1 MTCLATLN
9 QRNDRKT
16 DMSRLLLRSDL
27 VVTLDLEDHIFK
39 EGYILVE
46 DDRIIEMGLQKDLE
60 DRGKFDDIVELK
72 NRLVMPGLINTHTH
86 TPMTLFRGHV
96 EGHSL
101 FTMEGWY
108 NTIRVLELEME
119 PEMLPGAVAV
129 SCAEMIRTGT
139 TCFADQYFWMDQ
151 IVPEVRRSGLRAAL
165 AYGIVE
171 LGNEEARQRELAAA
185 TAFLDELTGDPLLE
199 GWVGPH
205 AFFVDNSETAMQ
217 AELELATKHNTG
229 FHTHFGTG
237 DEEEIY
243 CQQKYGHSAIQQLK
257 LMGFLEHPI
266 LAAHSITLPP
276 ADFSTVAQT
285 PFTVVFAPSSDMR
298 NAAGIPPVI
307 EMRAAGINI
316 ALGTDNVTNNN
327 SYDMFKEMT
336 LTGKLLALL
345 KRDPA
350 AIPTRAILEMATLDG
365 ARALGKEKEIGSLEI
380 GKKADLITLD
390 LDEIGWSPRGGQDIY
405 TALVYSVTGQ
415 HVRDVMVNGRW
426 LFRDNHWLTVDFN
439 AARRELEHQHTEL
452 MKRIKKKG
460 RSSKD
465 GLRL

>member
-1 MTCLATLN
+1 MTSSLIKTDLIATLDPD
-9 QRNDRKT
+9 DRV
-16 DMSRLLLRSDL
+16 L
-27 VVTLDLEDHIFK
+27 K
-39 EGYILVE
+39 EGYLIIE
-46 DDRIIEMGLQKDLE
+46 DDSIIEIGLQKNL
-60 DRGKFDDIVELK
+60 DRRRKFDDVLALK
-72 NRLVMPGLINTHTH
+72 NRLVMPGLINAHTH
-86 TPMTLFRGHV
+86 TPMTLLRGHV

-119 PEMLPGAVAV
+119 PAMLPGAVAV

-151 IVPEVRRSGLRAAL
+151 IIPEVHRSGLRAAL

-185 TAFLDELTGDPLLE
+185 ATFLNKLKGNPLLD

-205 AFFVDNSETAMQ
+205 AFFVDNSEAAMQ
-217 AELELATKHNTG
+217 IELELATKYNTG

-243 CQQKYGHSAIQQLK
+243 CQKKYGHSAIQHLK
-257 LMGFLEHPI
+257 LMGFLERPI
-266 LAAHSITLPP
+266 LAAHCITLEPV
-276 ADFSTVAQT
+276 DFSTVAQT

-298 NAAGIPPVI
+298 NAAGIPPLV
-307 EMRAAGINI
+307 ELREAGINV

-336 LTGKLLALL
+336 LTGKLMALL
-345 KRDPA
+345 RRDPA
-350 AIPTRAILEMATLDG
+350 AIPTRSILEMATMGG
-365 ARALGKEKEIGSLEI
+365 ARALGKEKEIGSLEV
-380 GKKADLITLD
+380 GKKADLIALD
-390 LDEIGWSPRGGQDIY
+390 LDEIGWAPLGGQDIY

-426 LFRDNHWLTVDFN
+426 LFRDNRWLTVDFRK
-439 AARRELEHQHTEL
+439 ARRDLEKQHTEL
-452 MKRIKKKG
+452 MKR
-460 RSSKD
+460 
-465 GLRL
+465 LRRKAN

>member
-1 MTCLATLN
+1 MTSSLIKTDLIATLDPD
-9 QRNDRKT
+9 DRI
-16 DMSRLLLRSDL
+16 L
-27 VVTLDLEDHIFK
+27 K
-39 EGYILVE
+39 EGYLIIE
-46 DDRIIEMGLQKDLE
+46 DDSIIEMGLQKNLDK
-60 DRGKFDDIVELK
+60 RRKFDDVLELK
-72 NRLVMPGLINTHTH
+72 KRLVMPGLINAHTH

-108 NTIRVLELEME
+108 NTIRVLELELE
-119 PEMLPGAVAV
+119 PGMLPGAVAV

-151 IVPEVRRSGLRAAL
+151 IVPKVRRSGLRAAL

-171 LGNEEARQRELAAA
+171 LGNEDARQRELAAA
-185 TAFLDELTGDPLLE
+185 TTFLNKLKGDPLLD

-217 AELELATKHNTG
+217 MELELATKHSTG

-237 DEEEIY
+237 EEEEIY
-243 CQQKYGHSAIQQLK
+243 CQEKYGHSAIQQLK
-257 LMGFLEHPI
+257 LMGILERPI
-266 LAAHSITLPP
+266 LAAHSITLQA
-276 ADFSTVAQT
+276 ADFSIVAQA

-298 NAAGIPPVI
+298 NAAGIPPLL
-307 EMRAAGINI
+307 EMREAGINI

-327 SYDMFKEMT
+327 SYDMFKEMA

-350 AIPTRAILEMATLDG
+350 AILTRSILEMATLGG
-365 ARALGKEKEIGSLEI
+365 ARALGKEKEIGSLEV
-380 GKKADLITLD
+380 GKKADLIALD
-390 LDEIGWSPRGGQDIY
+390 LDEIGWSPLGGQDIY

-415 HVRDVMVNGRW
+415 HVRDVMINGRW
-426 LFRDNHWLTVDFN
+426 LFRDNRWLTVDFTK
-439 AARRELEHQHTEL
+439 ARLDLEKQHTEL
-452 MKRIKKKG
+452 MKRMRKKMEIA
-460 RSSKD
+460 
-465 GLRL
+465 

>member
-1 MTCLATLN
+1 MSSSLLKSDIVVTLN
-9 QRNDRKT
+9 Q
-16 DMSRLLLRSDL
+16 
-27 VVTLDLEDHIFK
+27 
-39 EGYILVE
+39 
-46 DDRIIEMGLQKDLE
+46 DDRILKQAFLIVENDSIVEMGLQKDL
-60 DRGKFDDIVELK
+60 DSRRKFDEIVELK
-72 NRLVMPGLINTHTH
+72 NRLVMPGLINAHTH

-108 NTIRVLELEME
+108 HTIRVLELEME
-119 PEMLPGAVAV
+119 PQMLPGAVAV

-171 LGNEEARQRELAAA
+171 LGNQEARGRELAAA
-185 TAFLDELTGDPLLE
+185 SKFLDELKEDPLLD

-205 AFFVDNSETAMQ
+205 AFFVDNSEIAMQ
-217 AELELATKHNTG
+217 LELELAIKHNTG

-237 DEEEIY
+237 DEEELY
-243 CQQKYGHSAIQQLK
+243 CQKKYGRSAIQQLN
-257 LMGFLEHPI
+257 LMGFLDHRI
-266 LAAHSITLPP
+266 LAAHSITLQP
-276 ADFSTVAQT
+276 ADFSIVAQS

-298 NAAGIPPVI
+298 NAAGIPPLL
-307 EMRAAGINI
+307 EMRAAGINV

-336 LTGKLLALL
+336 LTGKLMALL

-350 AIPTRAILEMATLDG
+350 ALSSRSILEMATMGG
-365 ARALGKEKEIGSLEI
+365 ARALRREKDIGSLEV
-380 GKKADLITLD
+380 GKKADLIALD
-390 LDEIGWSPRGGQDIY
+390 LDEIGWSPLGGQDIY

-426 LFRDNHWLTVDFN
+426 LFRDNGWLTIDFN
-439 AARRELEHQHTEL
+439 AARRELEHKHTEL
-452 MKRIKKKG
+452 MKRIKSKKHIPISNG
-460 RSSKD
+460 E
-465 GLRL
+465 

>member
-1 MTCLATLN
+1 MG
-9 QRNDRKT
+9 
-16 DMSRLLLRSDL
+16 SVLLKSDL
-27 VVTLDLEDHIFK
+27 VVALDPDDRILK

-46 DDRIIEMGLQKDLE
+46 DNLIIEMGLQKDV
-60 DRGKFDDIVELK
+60 DSRRKFDDIVDLK
-72 NRLVMPGLINTHTH
+72 SRLVMPGLVNAHTH

-101 FTMEGWY
+101 FTMDGWY

-119 PEMLPGAVAV
+119 PEMIPGAVAV

-171 LGNEEARQRELAAA
+171 LGEEEARQRELAAA
-185 TAFLDELTGDPLLE
+185 AKFLDELQDDPLLD

-217 AELELATKHNTG
+217 MELDLANKYNTG

-237 DEEEIY
+237 EEEEVY
-243 CQQKYGHSAIQQLK
+243 CQKKYGRSAIEQLK
-257 LMGFLEHPI
+257 LMGFLERPI
-266 LAAHSITLPP
+266 LAAHSITLQP
-276 ADFSTVAQT
+276 ADFPTVAQT

-298 NAAGIPPVI
+298 NAAGIPPLV
-307 EMRAAGINI
+307 EMRQAGIHI

-336 LTGKLLALL
+336 LTGKLMALL

-350 AIPTRAILEMATLDG
+350 AIPTRSILEMATLGG
-365 ARALGKEKEIGSLEI
+365 ARALGMEEEIGSLQV
-380 GKKADLITLD
+380 GKKADLIAMD
-390 LDEIGWSPRGGQDIY
+390 LDEIGWSPLGGQDIY
-405 TALVYSVTGQ
+405 TALVYSITGQ
-415 HVRDVMVNGRW
+415 HVRDVMVDGRW
-426 LFRDNHWLTVDFN
+426 LFRDNQWTTLDFN

-452 MKRIKKKG
+452 MQRIKNKRG
-460 RSSKD
+460 IA
-465 GLRL
+465 

>member
-1 MTCLATLN
+1 
-9 QRNDRKT
+9 
-16 DMSRLLLRSDL
+16 MSTLLLKSDL
-27 VVTLDLEDHIFK
+27 IVALDQNDHTLR
-39 EGYILVE
+39 EGCIIIE
-46 DDRIIEMGLQKDLE
+46 DDLIIEMGLQKDLE
-60 DRGKFDDIVELK
+60 DNRKFDEVIELK
-72 NRLVMPGLINTHTH
+72 NRLVMPGLINAHTH

-151 IVPEVRRSGLRAAL
+151 IIPEVRGSGLRAAL

-171 LGNEEARQRELAAA
+171 LGKEEARERELAAA
-185 TAFLDELTGDPLLE
+185 TTFLNELKDDPLLD

-217 AELELATKHNTG
+217 IELQLATKHNTG

-237 DEEEIY
+237 DEEEVH
-243 CQQKYGHSAIQQLK
+243 CQKNYGRSAIQQLK
-257 LMGFLEHPI
+257 LMGMLERPI
-266 LAAHSITLPP
+266 LAAHSITLQP
-276 ADFSTVAQT
+276 ADFATVAKT

-298 NAAGIPPVI
+298 NAAGIPPVV
-307 EMRAAGINI
+307 EMLAAEINV

-336 LTGKLLALL
+336 LTGKLMALL

-350 AIPTRAILEMATLDG
+350 AISTRSILEMATLGG
-365 ARALGKEKEIGSLEI
+365 ARALGKEKEIGSLEV
-380 GKKADLITLD
+380 GKKADLIALD
-390 LDEIGWSPRGGQDIY
+390 LDEIGWSPLGGQDIY

-426 LFRDNHWLTVDFN
+426 LFRENKWLTVDFN
-439 AARRELEHQHTEL
+439 AARRELEQQHTEL
-452 MKRIKKKG
+452 MKRIKK
-460 RSSKD
+460 
-465 GLRL
+465 

>member
-1 MTCLATLN
+1 
-9 QRNDRKT
+9 
-16 DMSRLLLRSDL
+16 MSSLLLKSDL
-27 VVTLDLEDHIFK
+27 IVALDSNENILS
-39 EGYILVE
+39 EGYLVVE
-46 DDRIIEMGLQKDLE
+46 DDRIIEMGPQKDL
-60 DRGKFDDIVELK
+60 DSRRKFDDILELRD
-72 NRLVMPGLINTHTH
+72 RLVMPGLINAHTH
-86 TPMTLFRGHV
+86 TPMTLFRGHA
-96 EGHSL
+96 EGRSL

-119 PEMLPGAVAV
+119 PEMIPGAVAV

-171 LGNEEARQRELAAA
+171 LGDEQARQRELAAT
-185 TAFLDELTGDPLLE
+185 TAFLDQLQGDPLLD

-205 AFFVDNSETAMQ
+205 AFFVDNSEIAMQ
-217 AELELATKHNTG
+217 TELELANKYDTG

-237 DEEEIY
+237 DEEEVY
-243 CQQKYGHSAIQQLK
+243 CQKKYGHSAIEQLRR
-257 LMGFLEHPI
+257 MGFLEHPI
-266 LAAHSITLPP
+266 LAAHSITLQP

-298 NAAGIPPVI
+298 NAAGIPPVV
-307 EMRAAGINI
+307 EMQAAGINV

-336 LTGKLLALL
+336 LTGKLMALL
-345 KRDPA
+345 RHEPA
-350 AIPTRAILEMATLDG
+350 AIPTRSILEMATLGG
-365 ARALGKEKEIGSLEI
+365 ARALGQDKEIGSLEP
-380 GKKADLITLD
+380 GKKADLIALD

-415 HVRDVMVNGRW
+415 HVRDVMVNGQW
-426 LFRDNHWLTVDFN
+426 LFRDNRWLTLDFN
-439 AARRELEHQHTEL
+439 AARRELEEQHANL
-452 MKRIKKKG
+452 MKG
-460 RSSKD
+460 VQN
-465 GLRL
+465 

>member
-1 MTCLATLN
+1 MG
-9 QRNDRKT
+9 
-16 DMSRLLLRSDL
+16 SSLLKSDL
-27 VVTLDLEDHIFK
+27 IVTLDREDLILK
-39 EGYILVE
+39 EGYIVVE
-46 DDRIIEMGLQKDLE
+46 DDRILELGLQKDL
-60 DRGKFDDIVELK
+60 DNRRKFDNVIDLK
-72 NRLVMPGLINTHTH
+72 NRLMMPGLINAHTH

-151 IVPEVRRSGLRAAL
+151 IIPEVRRSGLRGAL

-171 LGNEEARQRELAAA
+171 LGNEEARQRELGAA
-185 TAFLDELTGDPLLE
+185 TAFLDELNEDPLLD

-217 AELELATKHNTG
+217 MELELATKHNTG

-237 DEEEIY
+237 EEEEDY
-243 CQQKYGHSAIQQLK
+243 CQKKYGHSAVEQLK
-257 LMGFLEHPI
+257 RMGILERPI
-266 LAAHSITLPP
+266 LAAHCITLQP
-276 ADFSTVAQT
+276 ADFPTVAPT

-298 NAAGIPPVI
+298 NAAGIPPLVEI
-307 EMRAAGINI
+307 LAAGINV

-336 LTGKLLALL
+336 LTGKLMALL

-350 AIPTRAILEMATLDG
+350 AIPTRSILEMATLGG
-365 ARALGKEKEIGSLEI
+365 ARALGKEQEIGSLEV
-380 GKKADLITLD
+380 GKKADLIALD
-390 LDEIGWSPRGGQDIY
+390 LDEIGWSPLGGQDIY

-426 LFRDNHWLTVDFN
+426 LFRDNRWLTVDFA
-439 AARRELEHQHTEL
+439 AARLELEHQHTEL
-452 MKRIKKKG
+452 MKRIKK
-460 RSSKD
+460 
-465 GLRL
+465 

>member
-1 MTCLATLN
+1 
-9 QRNDRKT
+9 
-16 DMSRLLLRSDL
+16 MSSFLIKSDL
-27 VVTLDLEDHIFK
+27 IVLLDYDDNILK
-39 EGYILVE
+39 EGYLVVE
-46 DDRIIEMGLQKDLE
+46 DDRIVEIGLQKDLE
-60 DRGKFDDIVELK
+60 KRRKFDEIVDLK
-72 NRLVMPGLINTHTH
+72 NRLVMPGLINAHTH
-86 TPMTLFRGHV
+86 SPMTLFRGHV

-119 PEMLPGAVAV
+119 PQMIPGAVAV

-151 IVPEVRRSGLRAAL
+151 IVPQVRRSGLRAAL

-171 LGNEEARQRELAAA
+171 LGEEHARQKELAAA
-185 TAFLDELTGDPLLE
+185 AKFLEDLKGDPLLS

-217 AELELATKHNTG
+217 MELELARKHKTG

-237 DEEEIY
+237 EEEEVY
-243 CQQKYGHSAIQQLK
+243 CQEKYGHSAIQQLK
-257 LMGFLEHPI
+257 QMGFLDYPI
-266 LAAHSITLPP
+266 LAAHSITLQP
-276 ADFSTVAQT
+276 ADFSTVART

-298 NAAGIPPVI
+298 NAARIPPVV
-307 EMRAAGINI
+307 EMRQAGINL

-336 LTGKLLALL
+336 LTGKLMALL

-350 AIPTRAILEMATLDG
+350 AISTRSILEMATLGG
-365 ARALGKEKEIGSLEI
+365 ARALGMEKEIGSLET
-380 GKKADLITLD
+380 GKKADVIALD

-426 LFRDNHWLTVDFN
+426 LFRDNRWLTIDFD

-452 MKRIKKKG
+452 MKRIKNKK
-460 RSSKD
+460 D
-465 GLRL
+465 LVETNA

>member
-1 MTCLATLN
+1 MS
-9 QRNDRKT
+9 
-16 DMSRLLLRSDL
+16 SRLVTSDL
-27 VVTLDLEDHIFK
+27 VVTLDREDRILK
-39 EGYILVE
+39 DGYLVIE
-46 DDRIIEMGLQKDLE
+46 DDRIVDMGLRKDLNS
-60 DRGKFDDIVELK
+60 DRNFDETMELG
-72 NRLVMPGLINTHTH
+72 NRLVMPGLINAHTH

-108 NTIRVLELEME
+108 NTIRVLELQME

-151 IVPEVRRSGLRAAL
+151 IIPEVRRSGLRAAL

-171 LGNEEARQRELAAA
+171 LGDEQARQRELAAA
-185 TAFLDELTGDPLLE
+185 SDFLDELRGDPLLD

-205 AFFVDNSETAMQ
+205 AFFVDNSEIAMQ
-217 AELELATKHNTG
+217 IELQLATRHSTG

-237 DEEEIY
+237 NEEEVY
-243 CQQKYGHSAIQQLK
+243 CQTKYGHSAIQQLK
-257 LMGFLEHPI
+257 LMGFLERPI
-266 LAAHSITLPP
+266 LAAHGITLQP
-276 ADFSTVAQT
+276 ADFSTVAQS

-298 NAAGIPPVI
+298 NAAGIPPLVEI
-307 EMRAAGINI
+307 LAAGINV

-336 LTGKLLALL
+336 LSGKLMSLL
-345 KRDPA
+345 RGDPA
-350 AIPTRAILEMATLDG
+350 AIPTRTILEMATLGG

-380 GKKADLITLD
+380 GKKADLIALD
-390 LDEIGWSPRGGQDIY
+390 LDEIGWSPLGGQDIY
-405 TALVYSVTGQ
+405 TALVYSITGQ

-426 LFRDNHWLTVDFN
+426 LFRDNRWLTVDFD
-439 AARRELEHQHTEL
+439 AARQELERQHSKL
-452 MKRIKKKG
+452 MERIKNK
-460 RSSKD
+460 RHSS
-465 GLRL
+465 

>member
-1 MTCLATLN
+1 
-9 QRNDRKT
+9 
-16 DMSRLLLRSDL
+16 MSSVLLKSDL
-27 VVTLDLEDHIFK
+27 VVALDWEARILK
-39 EGYILVE
+39 EGYLVIE

-60 DRGKFDDIVELK
+60 NRRKFDEVVELHH
-72 NRLVMPGLINTHTH
+72 RLVMPGLINAHTH

-119 PEMLPGAVAV
+119 PQMIPGAVAV

-139 TCFADQYFWMDQ
+139 TCFADQYFWMGQ
-151 IVPEVRRSGLRAAL
+151 IIPEVRRSGLRAAL

-171 LGNEEARQRELAAA
+171 LGDEGARQRELAAA
-185 TAFLDELTGDPLLE
+185 TTFLDELKGDSLLA

-205 AFFVDNSETAMQ
+205 AFFVDNSEAAMQ
-217 AELELATKHNTG
+217 MELELATKHNTG

-237 DEEEIY
+237 DEEEVY
-243 CQQKYGHSAIQQLK
+243 CQTKYGHSAIQQLK
-257 LMGFLEHPI
+257 RMGFLERPI
-266 LAAHSITLPP
+266 LAAHSITLQP
-276 ADFSTVAQT
+276 ADFATVAQT

-298 NAAGIPPVI
+298 NAAGVPPLI
-307 EMRAAGINI
+307 EMLQAGINV

-336 LTGKLLALL
+336 LTGKLMALL
-345 KRDPA
+345 HGDSA
-350 AIPTRAILEMATLDG
+350 AISTRSILEMATLGG
-365 ARALGKEKEIGSLEI
+365 ARALGMEKEIGSLEI
-380 GKKADLITLD
+380 GKKADLIALD

-405 TALVYSVTGQ
+405 TALVYSITGQ

-426 LFRDNHWLTVDFN
+426 LFRDNCWLTVDFN
-439 AARRELEHQHTEL
+439 AARRELEDQHTEL
-452 MKRIKKKG
+452 MKRIENKKDI
-460 RSSKD
+460 S
-465 GLRL
+465 

>member
-1 MTCLATLN
+1 
-9 QRNDRKT
+9 
-16 DMSRLLLRSDL
+16 MSSLLLKSDL
-27 VVTLDLEDHIFK
+27 LVALDRANRILR
-39 EGYILVE
+39 EGYLIIE
-46 DDRIIEMGLQKDLE
+46 DDRITDVGLQKDLE
-60 DRGKFDDIVELK
+60 DRRKFDGILELK
-72 NRLVMPGLINTHTH
+72 NRLVMPGLINAHTH

-119 PEMLPGAVAV
+119 PQMLPGAVAV

-151 IVPEVRRSGLRAAL
+151 IIPEVRTSGLRAAL

-171 LGNEEARQRELAAA
+171 LGNEEARERELAAA
-185 TAFLDELTGDPLLE
+185 SAFLDELKGDPLLN

-217 AELELATKHNTG
+217 IELDLATRHNTG

-237 DEEEIY
+237 DEEEVY
-243 CQQKYGHSAIQQLK
+243 CQEKYGHSAIQQLK
-257 LMGFLEHPI
+257 LMGFLERPI
-266 LAAHSITLPP
+266 LAAHSITLQP

-298 NAAGIPPVI
+298 NAAGIPPLM

-336 LTGKLLALL
+336 LTGKLMALL
-345 KRDPA
+345 SRDPA
-350 AIPTRAILEMATLDG
+350 AISARSILEMATLGG
-365 ARALGKEKEIGSLEI
+365 ARALGKEKEIGSLEV
-380 GKKADLITLD
+380 GKKADLIALD
-390 LDEIGWSPRGGQDIY
+390 LDEIGWSPRGGQDVY

-426 LFRDNHWLTVDFN
+426 LFRDNRWLTVDFN

-452 MKRIKKKG
+452 MKRIAK
-460 RSSKD
+460 
-465 GLRL
+465 